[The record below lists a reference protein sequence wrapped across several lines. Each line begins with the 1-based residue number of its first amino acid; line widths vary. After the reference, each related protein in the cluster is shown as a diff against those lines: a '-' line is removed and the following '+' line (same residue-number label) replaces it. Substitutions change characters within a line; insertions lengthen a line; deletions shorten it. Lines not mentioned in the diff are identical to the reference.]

1 MSSGRCPKEMSPHVT
16 TVTKLC
22 LKFMT
27 FDPNYNYDD
36 NEEEDEDS
44 MDIED
49 GNDEGLWCV
58 CMQVVFFVFFCI
70 SRDWTAFKTK
80 LGD

>member
-1 MSSGRCPKEMSPHVT
+1 MSPHVA

-36 NEEEDEDS
+36 NEEDEDS

-49 GNDEGLWCV
+49 GADEGLLSGFYLL
-58 CMQVVFFVFFCI
+58 FFL
-70 SRDWTAFKTK
+70 SRTLRFKKYQNLIFTNIN
-80 LGD
+80 

>member
-1 MSSGRCPKEMSPHVT
+1 MIMIDRCPKEMSPHVA

-36 NEEEDEDS
+36 DEEEQEDS

-49 GNDEGLWCV
+49 GLDEGLCSS
-58 CMQVVFFVFFCI
+58 FF
-70 SRDWTAFKTK
+70 
-80 LGD
+80 